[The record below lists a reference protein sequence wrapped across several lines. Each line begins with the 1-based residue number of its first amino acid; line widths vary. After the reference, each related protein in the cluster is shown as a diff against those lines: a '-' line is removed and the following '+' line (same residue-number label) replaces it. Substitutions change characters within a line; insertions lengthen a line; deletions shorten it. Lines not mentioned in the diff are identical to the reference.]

1 MKERV
6 IAKKKEEYE
15 DYADQMKALAQQY
28 VPPRGTLLQQAYQ
41 KGNVS
46 MSPQAGNPNQ
56 VQLVVK
62 NYLKPQDSLTLV
74 FDKARKALVQVQV
87 ASYMSDPKDA
97 MNLTVQFSPLP
108 DGSSQV
114 SNIVMDGVS
123 KQLNIAVQNSNY
135 QHL

>member
-6 IAKKKEEYE
+6 VAKKKEEYE

-28 VPPRGTLLQQAYQ
+28 VPPRGSLLQQAYQ
-41 KGNVS
+41 KGNVAF
-46 MSPQAGNPNQ
+46 SPIAGNPNQ

-74 FDKARKALVQVQV
+74 FDKAHKALVQVKV
-87 ASYMSDPKDA
+87 ASYMSDPQDA

-108 DGSSQV
+108 DGSNQV
-114 SNIVMDGVS
+114 SNMVIDGVS
-123 KQLNIAVQNSNY
+123 KQMNIAVQNSNY